1 MFYQNENTLLSL
13 ENKKIILGLKIK
25 SFRKKLNL
33 TAQELAKESGLSN
46 SYLNE
51 IEKGRKY
58 PKKDKLLAL
67 ADALKIKV
75 EELTSLKLPKEYA
88 SFELLLKTNVLSELP
103 LDLMGLDLNNIID
116 VLSNSPTKIS
126 AFLNT
131 IIEIARNHDMETEYF
146 YFSVLRS
153 YQELEDNYF
162 EEIEIQA
169 NNFRTTHNLPLNS
182 KIESSVLKSL
192 LVKQYN
198 YKFDILPSDIQ
209 NVRSVYK
216 NNTLYLNKDLNE
228 HQLLFVLGREI
239 AFNFMKLKPRPL
251 VTTFFNGAG
260 FSEIFNNFQASYFAT
275 ALLLPKER
283 MIEDLKDF
291 FSKTKWSASLFE
303 KMIDSLGVS
312 AEMYM
317 HRLTNI
323 LPTFFSLKSLFFL
336 RLSKPKERDSFN
348 ITKEL
353 HLGRLHNPHAISKE
367 LHYCRRWVSVQS
379 IKDLEAKME
388 KTNDVDTVV
397 IDAQISDYYDSRDKY
412 FIISVARPMYPVS
425 GFSTSV
431 SVGIYVDKIFN
442 QKIAFAQDRDIK
454 IKKVNENCEMCAI
467 ADCKQRAATASIY
480 HRKQRVQQLNSNIQK
495 FLKN

>member
-1 MFYQNENTLLSL
+1 MGTD
-13 ENKKIILGLKIK
+13 NKKIILGLKIK
-25 SFRKKLNL
+25 SFRNKLNL

-58 PKKDKLLAL
+58 PKKDKLTAL
-67 ADALKIKV
+67 AKALHTN
-75 EELTSLKLPKEYA
+75 EDELSSSKLPKEYA
-88 SFELLLKTNVLSELP
+88 AFQLLLKTNILSELP
-103 LDLMGLDLNNIID
+103 LDLLGLDLSNIID

-131 IIEIARNHDMETEYF
+131 IIEIARNHDLETEYF

-162 EEIEIQA
+162 EEIEHEA
-169 NNFRTTHNLPLNS
+169 EKFRAFVNINAKEELDST
-182 KIESSVLKSL
+182 ILKEL
-192 LVKQYN
+192 LVKY
-198 YKFDILPSDIQ
+198 YKYQFNVLPEEIH

-216 NNTLYLNKDLNE
+216 DNTLFLNKDLNE

-239 AFNFMKLKPRPL
+239 AFNCMKIKPRPL

-275 ALLLPKER
+275 AFLLPKER
-283 MIEDLKDF
+283 MIEDLKIF
-291 FSKTKWSASLFE
+291 FNKPTWNASLFE
-303 KMIDSLGVS
+303 KMIESTGVS

-323 LPTFFSLKSLFFL
+323 LPTFFNLKSLFFL

-379 IKDLEAKME
+379 IIDLETKLG
-388 KTNDVDTVV
+388 KTGNKEVVV
-397 IDAQISDYYDSRDKY
+397 IDAQISDYYDSKDKY

-425 GFSTSV
+425 GFNTSV
-431 SVGIYVDKIFN
+431 SVGIYIDKNFQ
-442 QKIAFAQDRDIK
+442 QKVAFANDEGIK

-467 ADCKQRAATASIY
+467 SDCKERAAAPIIY
-480 HRKQRVQQLNSNIQK
+480 QRKQRINKLNLAIDN
-495 FLKN
+495 FLKK